1 MASLKKETLL
11 EWYRQMVLIR
21 LFETR
26 CDELYHDKK
35 ITGVYLHLY
44 SGHEAVGVGA
54 LSTLKPTDH
63 VITAY
68 RDHGIALARGLD
80 PKPVMAE
87 MMGKKTGV
95 AYPGEIEMVLLPPIE
110 TAGLTEKEDL
120 MELLQKTR
128 TAIAE
133 ELWQEK

>member
-1 MASLKKETLL
+1 MATLKKETLL

-54 LSTLKPTDH
+54 HYASAK
-63 VITAY
+63 IW
-68 RDHGIALARGLD
+68 R
-80 PKPVMAE
+80 
-87 MMGKKTGV
+87 
-95 AYPGEIEMVLLPPIE
+95 
-110 TAGLTEKEDL
+110 
-120 MELLQKTR
+120 
-128 TAIAE
+128 
-133 ELWQEK
+133 

>member
-1 MASLKKETLL
+1 MATLKKETLL

-26 CDELYHDKK
+26 CDELYRDKK

-54 LSTLKPTDH
+54 LSALKPTDH

-68 RDHGIALARGLD
+68 RDHGIALVLPCPHSLVRRLPGGLL
-80 PKPVMAE
+80 
-87 MMGKKTGV
+87 TT
-95 AYPGEIEMVLLPPIE
+95 PGASV
-110 TAGLTEKEDL
+110 
-120 MELLQKTR
+120 
-128 TAIAE
+128 
-133 ELWQEK
+133 